1 MSFVRNLK
9 TVDSLKISGYRVLFF
24 GLLGQWAAMSLQSVA
39 QSLLLYRL
47 TGSAVILGTMALANA
62 IPQLVL
68 SLFAGVLADRF
79 IKKYILLITQG
90 IAAFSIIIISVSLSS
105 GYLSTENAGSW
116 WVIVAAAVIQSVA
129 MALMIPARQSFI
141 AELVGKEK
149 LMNAAAINTI
159 GISLFQMTLPIA
171 GGFIID
177 KIDFTGIYYVMS
189 GLCLLTII
197 FTSFVPVIQL
207 STSIRKQNV
216 IANISDGLK
225 YTWRN
230 PTILYIMVFTLVS
243 MVLTSPQMT
252 MMAIYADN
260 ILKVSATGM
269 GVLQSI
275 SGISALVI
283 SVVLASLPSKKR
295 GLLVIIS
302 SIISGLA
309 LMVFAFSTSMILSSA
324 IMAITGLASTTNML
338 ASMTLLQAYTDE
350 SYLGRV
356 MSIQS
361 LGMGLGSFGS
371 FVSGILAERIG
382 VQWTIGSFAMILT
395 FVSILVL
402 LSLPKMR
409 QLE

>member
-260 ILKVSATGM
+260 ILKVGATGM
-269 GVLQSI
+269 GVLQSV